1 MSLNAA
7 VLATVTILISAPAWS
22 QEDATLAKRID
33 RLESDIRTLHAR
45 IDDLGP
51 ASALR
56 DVRVVDPVFI
66 GAGGA
71 KTNSLAMDNAAINC
85 PPHSFVTAVQIL
97 KTGNTVSQIRY
108 ACRGV
113 E

>member
-1 MSLNAA
+1 MFRITSVVAA
-7 VLATVTILISAPAWS
+7 VMILVSTQAWP
-22 QEDATLAKRID
+22 QDDTTLTKKID
-33 RLESDIRTLHAR
+33 RLESDVRTLQAR
-45 IDDLGP
+45 LADLGP

-56 DVRVVDPVFI
+56 NVKVVDPVFI

-71 KTNSLAMDNAAINC
+71 KTNSLSMDNAMINC

-108 ACRGV
+108 ACRGI

>member
-1 MSLNAA
+1 MSLNASA
-7 VLATVTILISAPAWS
+7 LATIMILSSAPAWS
-22 QEDATLAKRID
+22 QDDAALTKKID
-33 RLESDIRTLHAR
+33 QLESDIRTLHAR
-45 IDDLGP
+45 VDNLGP

-56 DVRVVDPVFI
+56 DVKVVDPVFI

-71 KTNSLAMDNAAINC
+71 KINSLAMDNAMINC

>member
-1 MSLNAA
+1 MALTTS
-7 VLATVTILISAPAWS
+7 VLATVMILISAPAWS
-22 QEDATLAKRID
+22 QEDATLAKRVD

-45 IDDLGP
+45 IDHLGP

-56 DVRVVDPVFI
+56 DVKVVDPVFI

-71 KTNSLAMDNAAINC
+71 KTNSLSMDNVVINC
-85 PPHSFVTAVQIL
+85 PAHSFVTAVQVL
-97 KTGNTVSQIRY
+97 KTGDTVSQIRY

>member
-1 MSLNAA
+1 MAINTS
-7 VLATVTILISAPAWS
+7 VLATVIILISAPAWS
-22 QEDATLAKRID
+22 QEDARLAKRVD
-33 RLESDIRTLHAR
+33 RLESDIRMLHAR
-45 IDDLGP
+45 IDNLGP

-71 KTNSLAMDNAAINC
+71 RSNSLAMDNAAINC

-97 KTGNTVSQIRY
+97 KTGNTVSHIRY
-108 ACRGV
+108 ACRSV

>member
-1 MSLNAA
+1 MAFNTS
-7 VLATVTILISAPAWS
+7 VLATVIILISAPAWS
-22 QEDATLAKRID
+22 QEYATLAKRVE
-33 RLESDIRTLHAR
+33 RLESDLRTLHSR
-45 IDDLGP
+45 IDNLGP

-56 DVRVVDPVFI
+56 DVRVADPVFI

-71 KTNSLAMDNAAINC
+71 KANSLAMDNAVINC

>member
-1 MSLNAA
+1 MTFM
-7 VLATVTILISAPAWS
+7 VLSSAPAWS
-22 QEDATLAKRID
+22 QDAGALDKKID
-33 RLESDIRTLHAR
+33 RLESEVQSLRAR
-45 IDDLGP
+45 LDHLGP

-56 DVRVVDPVFI
+56 DVKVVDPVFI

-71 KTNSLAMDNAAINC
+71 KTNSLAMDNALINC